1 MVDEILIETLK
12 KVIVQEI
19 KDYLEDNA
27 QSQAEYS
34 VYEEDVKST
43 VRDVINDELEVQVR
57 NL

>member
-1 MVDEILIETLK
+1 MVDQILIETLK

-43 VRDVINDELEVQVR
+43 VRELINDELEIEVHS
-57 NL
+57 L